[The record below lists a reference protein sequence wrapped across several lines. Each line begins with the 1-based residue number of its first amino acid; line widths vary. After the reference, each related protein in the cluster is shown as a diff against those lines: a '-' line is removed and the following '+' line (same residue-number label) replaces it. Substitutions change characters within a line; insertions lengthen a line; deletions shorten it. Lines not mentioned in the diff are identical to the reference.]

1 MSQNN
6 ETNFIKVSEQ
16 QIQDLNEYEKLFST
30 GTVKQNALKMAL
42 DIRKFEIELYWKRA
56 GYFWAFIA
64 VTFAAY
70 FLVFNSTELQ
80 KNQYSLY
87 NDILLAISVFG
98 LFVSLCWFFVNKGAK
113 YWQENWEKHV
123 DMLEDGI
130 IGPLYKTTINNM
142 QHWYHKLSPFCSYK
156 FSVGKI
162 NMLFSAFVV
171 VTWIAILFNR
181 LAIIHGWKE
190 IRPCVNE
197 IIVIVLVTFFT
208 ILLFFFCESTKSNG
222 SKKFKLTKRKLN

>member
-1 MSQNN
+1 MSQSN
-6 ETNFIKVSEQ
+6 ENKFIEVSEQ
-16 QIQDLNEYEKLFST
+16 QIEELEKYKDLFPTE
-30 GTVKQNALKMAL
+30 TVKQNALKMAL

-70 FLVFNSTELQ
+70 FLVFNSAELQ
-80 KNQYSLY
+80 KNQPSLY

-123 DMLEDGI
+123 DMLEDDL

-142 QHWYHKLSPFCSYK
+142 QHWYHKLHPFCSYK

-171 VTWIAILFNR
+171 VAWAIILFNR
-181 LAIIHGWKE
+181 FAIIHGLNE
-190 IRPCVNE
+190 IRPWVNE
-197 IIVIVLVTFFT
+197 VIVIALGVIFLP
-208 ILLFFFCESTKSNG
+208 LLFFFCESTKSNG
-222 SKKFKLTKRKLN
+222 SKTFKLTKRELH